1 MDLYASIV
9 AIRRVHTL
17 AIASLEDGDTTR
29 ALEHLAWVEAEL
41 VVLGEVALEHLGG
54 LRALAEQQHEA
65 TLALRDGRI
74 NDSLTLIR
82 AAVAE
87 LALAEE
93 NISRGRNPADN
104 AAILPN

>member
-17 AIASLEDGDTTR
+17 AIAALESGDTAG
-29 ALEHLAWVEAEL
+29 ALEHLAGVEADL
-41 VVLGEVALEHLGG
+41 VVLGEVALEHLDG

-65 TLALRDGRI
+65 TVALREGRI
-74 NDSLTLIR
+74 NDSLVLIR

-93 NISRGRNPADN
+93 NISRGRNPADS
-104 AAILPN
+104 AAISPN